1 MGAHPLEQLRYLA
14 RGWGSSDDF
23 PAREAAEVLAQLA
36 AEIPGS
42 LVQACRRLIEYF
54 PSSGPA
60 WWLCARALCAPDPVE
75 GILGAAG
82 ELADDP
88 TGLRLAEALPAS
100 GVVAAPELSGAV
112 RAALRRRQDV
122 QVQKKAVRA
131 QMVVV
136 PVLAAGPSAVLV
148 RPRSATAARSAAHG
162 GKPVWA
168 VVARGSL
175 LPGPLWEQLLERAG
189 AAVAVE
195 LALEVIEAGELG
207 GVVGERGLEQ
217 PLPGL
222 SRATCPPV
230 AELLGW
236 GS

>member
-1 MGAHPLEQLRYLA
+1 M
-14 RGWGSSDDF
+14 
-23 PAREAAEVLAQLA
+23 
-36 AEIPGS
+36 
-42 LVQACRRLIEYF
+42 
-54 PSSGPA
+54 
-60 WWLCARALCAPDPVE
+60 
-75 GILGAAG
+75 
-82 ELADDP
+82 
-88 TGLRLAEALPAS
+88 AS

-122 QVQKKAVRA
+122 QVHKKAVRA

-148 RPRSATAARSAAHG
+148 RPRSATAVRAAAHA

-195 LALEVIEAGELG
+195 VALEVIEAGELG

-222 SRATCPPV
+222 SRSTCPPV

-236 GS
+236 RS